1 MMGRQKILVVDREP
15 DLVRTAREA
24 LGSFYEVSVA
34 STRRE
39 GLEKAKRESPDMV
52 IVGFLEPRGDAFKL
66 HKELRKGPKTK
77 GIPLLVVD
85 VRPEEH
91 SRKGWRREEGMQMD
105 AEDYVSRP
113 IESTELRELVEDIF
127 ERVVPKSA
135 ELRDILEQ
143 MEKVLKRVE
152 KIEEVLAK

>member
-1 MMGRQKILVVDREP
+1 MGRQKILVVDREP
-15 DLVRTAREA
+15 DFVRTAREA

-66 HKELRKGPKTK
+66 HKELKESPKTNE
-77 GIPLLVVD
+77 IPLLVVD

-91 SRKGWRREEGMQMD
+91 SRKGWRREEGMQME

-113 IESTELRELVEDIF
+113 IESTELTELVGDVF
-127 ERVVPKSA
+127 ERAVPKLL

-152 KIEEVLAK
+152 KVEKVLAR